1 MEHNYYRTNCI
12 TKLSESQINN
22 YKRVHYTNLH
32 EISEI
37 VAIVTNIY
45 IINFLVAKDDPTIFL
60 FEYVQQFQY
69 LHHLFSTTAD
79 VVYIC

>member
-1 MEHNYYRTNCI
+1 MVLNSIPYSQVQGVKTEHNYYRTNCI

-22 YKRVHYTNLH
+22 YRRVHYTNLR

-45 IINFLVAKDDPTIFL
+45 N
-60 FEYVQQFQY
+60 
-69 LHHLFSTTAD
+69 
-79 VVYIC
+79 